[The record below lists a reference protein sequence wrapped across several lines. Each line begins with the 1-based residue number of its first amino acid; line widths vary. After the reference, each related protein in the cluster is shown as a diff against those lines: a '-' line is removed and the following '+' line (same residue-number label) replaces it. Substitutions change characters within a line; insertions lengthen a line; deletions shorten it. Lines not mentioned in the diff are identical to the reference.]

1 MAPVKRVL
9 VSGASGFIG
18 RWSVPALLKRGYEVH
33 AVLSAQVRKR
43 SADAQLTGAE
53 LHNADLLDAGA
64 VDRLLA
70 AVRPTHLLHFA
81 WIATPNLYWTSAEN
95 FSWVAA
101 SLHLVRAF
109 QVNGGI
115 RAVVAGS
122 CAEYDWSRVDVCRED
137 ANPPA
142 GSAGG
147 APAPYAACKLAL
159 QNLLASYGTQEKLSI
174 AWGRIFALFGPDEHP
189 ERLVASVV
197 RSLLMN
203 QEARCSHGRQVRN
216 FLHVA
221 DVGEAFAA
229 LLDSPL
235 QGPVNIG
242 SPERIA
248 IAALVERIAKRI
260 GRTEL
265 LRLGARAS
273 SANEP
278 AVLVPDVRLLY
289 DEVGWRPRFTLDE
302 GLADTISWWQDEL
315 ARGSPPQDAPT

>member
-33 AVLSAQVRKR
+33 AVLSAQVRER
-43 SADAQLTGAE
+43 SAGAQLTGAE
-53 LHNADLLDAGA
+53 LHHSDLLDPDA
-64 VDRLLA
+64 VDRLLI
-70 AVRPTHLLHFA
+70 AVRPSHLLHFA
-81 WIATPNLYWTSAEN
+81 WIATPNLYWTSPEN
-95 FSWVAA
+95 FSWLAA

-109 QVNGGI
+109 QKNGGI
-115 RAVVAGS
+115 RALVAGS

-137 ANPPA
+137 ASPLA
-142 GSAGG
+142 SSAGG
-147 APAPYAACKLAL
+147 ATAPYAACKLAL
-159 QNLLASYGTQEKLSI
+159 QNLLASFGTQEELSI
-174 AWGRIFALFGPDEHP
+174 AWGRIFALFGPGEHP
-189 ERLVASVV
+189 QRLVASVV
-197 RSLLMN
+197 RNLLLN
-203 QEARCSHGRQVRN
+203 QQARCSHGSQVRN

-242 SPERIA
+242 SPERIS

-260 GRTEL
+260 GHTDL
-265 LRLGARAS
+265 VRLGARAS

-302 GLADTISWWQDEL
+302 GLADTISWWQEEL
-315 ARGSPPQDAPT
+315 ARGSRSQDSPN

>member
-1 MAPVKRVL
+1 MAAAKRVL
-9 VSGASGFIG
+9 VSGAGGFIG

-33 AVLSAQVRKR
+33 AVLSEGSRER
-43 SADAQLTGAE
+43 SASAQLAGAE
-53 LHNADLLDAGA
+53 LHHSNLLDPGA
-64 VDRLLA
+64 VDRLLT

-81 WIATPNLYWTSAEN
+81 WIATPNLYWTSSEN

-101 SLHLVRAF
+101 SLYLVRAF
-109 QVNGGI
+109 HRNSGS

-137 ANPPA
+137 ASPLA

-147 APAPYAACKLAL
+147 ATAPYAVCKLAL
-159 QNLLASYGTQEKLSI
+159 QQLLASYGAHEGLSI
-174 AWGRIFALFGPDEHP
+174 AWGRIFALFGPGEHP
-189 ERLVASVV
+189 HRLVASVV
-197 RSLLMN
+197 RSLLLN

-242 SPERIA
+242 STERTS
-248 IAALVERIAKRI
+248 IAALVERIAKRA
-260 GRTEL
+260 GRADL
-265 LRLGARAS
+265 VRLGARAS

-289 DEVGWRPRFTLDE
+289 EDVGWRPRLTLDE
-302 GLADTISWWQDEL
+302 GLADTILWWQEEL
-315 ARGSPPQDAPT
+315 ARGLPSQLPA

>member
-33 AVLSAQVRKR
+33 AVPSAQGRKR
-43 SADAQLTGAE
+43 SANAQLTGAE
-53 LHNADLLDAGA
+53 LHYADLLEAGA
-64 VDRLLA
+64 VDRLLT

-122 CAEYDWSRVDVCRED
+122 CAEYDWSKVDVCRED
-137 ANPPA
+137 ASPLA
-142 GSAGG
+142 SGAGG
-147 APAPYAACKLAL
+147 ATAPYAACKLAL

-174 AWGRIFALFGPDEHP
+174 AWGRIFALFGPGEHP
-189 ERLVASVV
+189 QRLVASVV
-197 RSLLMN
+197 RSLLLN

-242 SPERIA
+242 SPERVS

-302 GLADTISWWQDEL
+302 GLVDTISWWQDEL
-315 ARGSPPQDAPT
+315 ARGSPSQDARA